1 MCKICLHSGVNYIHY
16 LIVSCVQIESEVVS
30 GQSYDDNKIL
40 DMVSDTMYFGGFPGE
55 HEFLH
60 TTNEDFHGCID
71 NVVVSSISIDLSLS
85 KETQGTVPG
94 CPIEVQ
100 LAARKWCTLY
110 LLTMLPKL
118 CHHEIV
124 WDKGNKICILFQVK
138 LKYCIDGNN
147 K

>member
-1 MCKICLHSGVNYIHY
+1 M
-16 LIVSCVQIESEVVS
+16 SCVQVESEVVS
-30 GQSYDDNKIL
+30 GQSHDDNKIL

-71 NVVVSSISIDLSLS
+71 NVVVSSISVDLSLS

-100 LAARKWCTLY
+100 LLKGRGAPCICCHCCLSSVILKLYRIRKTKFAY
-110 LLTMLPKL
+110 YFKL
-118 CHHEIV
+118 SI
-124 WDKGNKICILFQVK
+124 
-138 LKYCIDGNN
+138 
-147 K
+147 